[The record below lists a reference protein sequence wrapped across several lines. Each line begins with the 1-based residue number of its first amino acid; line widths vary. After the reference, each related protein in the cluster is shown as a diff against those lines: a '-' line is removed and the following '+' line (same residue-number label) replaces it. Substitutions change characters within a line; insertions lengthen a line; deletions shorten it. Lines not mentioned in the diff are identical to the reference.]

1 MFPGVF
7 SGETRVH
14 CWAPSP
20 TASPKFRCSI
30 VLGFHHSL
38 SLSSDEVEGDESAGS
53 NSEPDGKPG
62 SVCGSGDGDGGG
74 DGGGNGGCLKGICVL
89 SSVVLALVAQVVV
102 VLVRVL
108 VVVIMACLVAL
119 GQAVV
124 VVWEDQPWL
133 DSDTQPFVQ
142 QKKGII
148 VPAGPFV
155 LVRLVSDHTRGETPQ
170 WLQQLWLHHQ

>member
-1 MFPGVF
+1 MFL
-7 SGETRVH
+7 
-14 CWAPSP
+14 SP
-20 TASPKFRCSI
+20 VGT
-30 VLGFHHSL
+30 VLQL
-38 SLSSDEVEGDESAGS
+38 A
-53 NSEPDGKPG
+53 
-62 SVCGSGDGDGGG
+62 
-74 DGGGNGGCLKGICVL
+74 
-89 SSVVLALVAQVVV
+89 LALVALVVV

-108 VVVIMACLVAL
+108 VVVIMAFLVAL

-142 QKKGII
+142 QKKGNL